1 MPAIVDA
8 SEIARKPHVP
18 DEHRTPARDEVADRI
33 GEIVAAG
40 DWPVSM
46 VELAERTGYSR
57 SHVTTT
63 LEKYFEAVSDRDRR
77 VEYSPGLDVHLELPD
92 DLSDAETEAYVRG
105 WVQGWH
111 RAHESSGDVE

>member
-8 SEIARKPHVP
+8 SDIAPKSHVP
-18 DEHRTPARDEVADRI
+18 DEHRTPARDEVAQFI
-33 GEIVAAG
+33 EEEILAA
-40 DWPVSM
+40 DAWPVSM

-63 LEKYFEAVSDRDRR
+63 LENYFEPVSGPDRR
-77 VEYSPGLDVHLELPD
+77 VEYAPSLDCKIELPD
-92 DLSDAETEAYVRG
+92 GLATDSEREAYVRG

-111 RAHESSGDVE
+111 RAHGSE